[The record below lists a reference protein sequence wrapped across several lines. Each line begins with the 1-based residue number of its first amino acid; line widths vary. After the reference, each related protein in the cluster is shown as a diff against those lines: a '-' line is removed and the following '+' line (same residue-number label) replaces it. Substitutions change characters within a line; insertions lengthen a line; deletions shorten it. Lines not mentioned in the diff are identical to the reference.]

1 MEPINYGGVLLK
13 RWWLPVALGFVCALA
28 AVLLIP
34 ASAKPSAA
42 KVSPSAW
49 KWTTTAVVGAPPP
62 SARNTNGLGAGITT
76 QQIVFYSGEQS
87 VIAAAAKAA
96 GITAPANELTT
107 YAAGP
112 APRTGIAGQVALV
125 TTGPTPAKSAA
136 FTNAWA
142 KAIGDYISGLV
153 SSTQGAQLQQV
164 QQTIN
169 NLKWEIAAN
178 GSKVPPNLTAQLAA
192 AQANQQSLLAP
203 PDTGYQ
209 IIRSAS
215 AASATRAGG
224 KTLSGATSSKKVRL
238 LGGFV
243 IGAAIGA
250 GLVLVLALL
259 DKRLRDASRAASNF
273 GFPVVAE
280 IPLPSKRNGES
291 SSWALSSPNAAG
303 SPVAE
308 SFQMLR
314 MAVALEDLAGD
325 LVYDAGEH
333 EVRPLGSTKIGVS
346 DSDVADQP
354 GHEPLNTRQVV
365 MVVSPGEETARSV
378 VATNLAAS
386 YARAGL
392 RVLVMSTLDV
402 RASES
407 SGAPSDLATDVSSV
421 DLAVRMQQTLVEN
434 VSTVSLSEF
443 VANSA
448 QLVVRAPGII
458 RAARD
463 LADVVIVETPS
474 VLAYHDAEA
483 LSKAMDV
490 VVVVGD
496 CAETKLEDA
505 KRAGELLRRMH
516 APVLGVVLTSVE
528 IGYPGHQTPRV
539 RRAENESNRGASRGS
554 TGASASR
561 GRSRPRLGNPGAA
574 DHGQRKR
581 KRRGDRPRKGGGDSR
596 TRQERSRRRRRTRQ

>member
-1 MEPINYGGVLLK
+1 MGQGHRRLHQWTGSG
-13 RWWLPVALGFVCALA
+13 R
-28 AVLLIP
+28 P
-34 ASAKPSAA
+34 AS
-42 KVSPSAW
+42 
-49 KWTTTAVVGAPPP
+49 
-62 SARNTNGLGAGITT
+62 
-76 QQIVFYSGEQS
+76 
-87 VIAAAAKAA
+87 
-96 GITAPANELTT
+96 
-107 YAAGP
+107 
-112 APRTGIAGQVALV
+112 
-125 TTGPTPAKSAA
+125 
-136 FTNAWA
+136 
-142 KAIGDYISGLV
+142 
-153 SSTQGAQLQQV
+153 AQLQQV

-169 NLKWEIAAN
+169 NLKWEIAAS
-178 GSKVPPNLTAQLAA
+178 GSKVPANLTAQLAA
-192 AQANQQSLLAP
+192 AEANQQSLLAP

-209 IIRSAS
+209 IIRPAS

-243 IGAAIGA
+243 IGVTIGA
-250 GLVLVLALL
+250 GLVLLLALL
-259 DKRLRDASRAASNF
+259 DKRLRDSSRAASNF

-291 SSWALSSPNAAG
+291 NSLALSSPNAAG

-365 MVVSPGEETARSV
+365 MVVSPGEETARPV
-378 VATNLAAS
+378 VVTNLAAS

-402 RASES
+402 RTSES

-528 IGYPGHQTPRV
+528 IGTRDIRHLVSVGSKTKEIEEPLEAILEPAPYAGAPGRDSETLEQPTT
-539 RRAENESNRGASRGS
+539 ANGS
-554 TGASASR
+554 GKEEETVTAME
-561 GRSRPRLGNPGAA
+561 AA
-574 DHGQRKR
+574 TLELAKNG
-581 KRRGDRPRKGGGDSR
+581 
-596 TRQERSRRRRRTRQ
+596 RRRRETGQ